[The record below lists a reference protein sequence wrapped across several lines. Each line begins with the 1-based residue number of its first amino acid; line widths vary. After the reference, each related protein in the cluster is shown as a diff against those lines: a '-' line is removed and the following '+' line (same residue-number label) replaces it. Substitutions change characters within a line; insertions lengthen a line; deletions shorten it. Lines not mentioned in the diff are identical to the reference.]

1 MLYYSK
7 CMNNIKTSFGAF
19 DVIPEAAPVG
29 KEFKMLF

>member
-1 MLYYSK
+1 MTYIH
-7 CMNNIKTSFGAF
+7 NFKTSLGAF